1 MSVMAEAT
9 TTHSRSMS
17 DEAVRELVIAT
28 ADRLY
33 NLRGIQSVGMDAL
46 RDASGVSLKRLY
58 KLFPSK
64 EIIVEEVLR
73 SRHERWIASVS
84 EAVAAAASPREQLLA
99 IFDFLGEWFGEND
112 FRGCGFINSFGELG
126 GTVESLASIV
136 RDHKADFQS
145 YVARLVEEAGGPA
158 WLGPQLAILAEGA
171 QTTAAIAGTTQAA
184 DDARRAA
191 TILMDAAGIKG

>member
-1 MSVMAEAT
+1 MTKAT
-9 TTHSRSMS
+9 TDARSMS
-17 DEAVRELVIAT
+17 DEAARELVIDT

-33 NLRGIQSVGMDAL
+33 NLRGIQTVGMDAL

-73 SRHERWIASVS
+73 SRHERWMASVS
-84 EAVAAAASPREQLLA
+84 EAVATASTPREQLLA
-99 IFDFLGEWFGEND
+99 IFDYLGRWFGEND

-126 GTVESLASIV
+126 GTVDSLAGIV
-136 RDHKADFQS
+136 RDHKADFQA
-145 YVARLVEEAGGPA
+145 YVAQLVEEAGGPA

-191 TILMDAAGIKG
+191 QILMDAAGLEA

>member
-1 MSVMAEAT
+1 MTAAT
-9 TTHSRSMS
+9 T
-17 DEAVRELVIAT
+17 DEAARDLVIAT
-28 ADRLY
+28 ADSLY

-64 EIIVEEVLR
+64 EMIVEEVLR
-73 SRHERWIASVS
+73 SRHERWMASVS
-84 EAVAAAASPREQLLA
+84 ESVAAAATPQERLLA
-99 IFDFLGEWFGEND
+99 IFDYLGKWFGEND

-126 GTVESLASIV
+126 GTVESLAGIV
-136 RDHKADFQS
+136 RDHKADFQA
-145 YVARLVEEAGGPA
+145 YVAQLVEEAGGPA

-191 TILMDAAGIKG
+191 KILMEAAGIKG

>member
-1 MSVMAEAT
+1 MSEAKT
-9 TTHSRSMS
+9 EARTVS
-17 DEAVRELVIAT
+17 DEAARDLVIAT

-33 NLRGIQSVGMDAL
+33 NLRGIQAVGMDAL

-73 SRHERWIASVS
+73 SRHRRWTTSVS
-84 EAVAAAASPREQLLA
+84 EAVAAASSPREQLLA
-99 IFDFLGEWFGEND
+99 IFDYLGEWFGEND

-126 GTVESLASIV
+126 GTIESLAGIV
-136 RDHKADFQS
+136 RDHKADFQA
-145 YVARLVEEAGGPA
+145 YVAQLVEQAGGPA

-171 QTTAAIAGTTQAA
+171 QTTAAIAGTAQAA

-191 TILMDAAGIKG
+191 QILMDAAGIKA

>member
-1 MSVMAEAT
+1 MTKVT
-9 TTHSRSMS
+9 TDDARSMS
-17 DEAVRELVIAT
+17 DDAARDLVIAT
-28 ADRLY
+28 ADSLY

-73 SRHERWIASVS
+73 SRHERWMTSVS
-84 EAVAAAASPREQLLA
+84 AAVADAATPRGQLLA
-99 IFDFLGEWFGEND
+99 IFDYLGAWFGEND

-126 GTVESLASIV
+126 GTVESLAGIV
-136 RDHKADFQS
+136 RDHKADFQA
-145 YVARLVEEAGGPA
+145 YVARLVEQAGGPS

-171 QTTAAIAGTTQAA
+171 QTTAAIAGTSQAA

-191 TILMDAAGIKG
+191 EILMDAAGITE

>member
-1 MSVMAEAT
+1 
-9 TTHSRSMS
+9 MS
-17 DEAVRELVIAT
+17 DDAARDLVIAT
-28 ADRLY
+28 ADSLY

-64 EIIVEEVLR
+64 EVIVEEVLR
-73 SRHERWIASVS
+73 SRHERWMTSVS
-84 EAVAAAASPREQLLA
+84 AAVADAATPRGQLLA
-99 IFDFLGEWFGEND
+99 IFDYLGAWFGEND

-126 GTVESLASIV
+126 GTVESLAGIV
-136 RDHKADFQS
+136 RDHKADFQA
-145 YVARLVEEAGGPA
+145 YVARLVEQAGGPS

-171 QTTAAIAGTTQAA
+171 QTTAAIAGTSQAA

-191 TILMDAAGIKG
+191 EILMDAAGITE

>member
-1 MSVMAEAT
+1 MGEAT
-9 TTHSRSMS
+9 TTDARSLS
-17 DEAVRELVIAT
+17 DEAARDLVIAT
-28 ADRLY
+28 ADSLY

-64 EIIVEEVLR
+64 EMIVEEVLR
-73 SRHERWIASVS
+73 SRHERWMASVS
-84 EAVAAAASPREQLLA
+84 ESVAAAATPQERLLA
-99 IFDFLGEWFGEND
+99 IFDYLAEWFGEND

-126 GTVESLASIV
+126 GTVESLAGIV
-136 RDHKADFQS
+136 RDHKADFQA

-171 QTTAAIAGTTQAA
+171 QTTAAIAGTSQAA
-184 DDARRAA
+184 EDARRAA
-191 TILMDAAGIKG
+191 EILMDAAGISD

>member
-1 MSVMAEAT
+1 MSEAST
-9 TTHSRSMS
+9 TDPRSLS
-17 DEAVRELVIAT
+17 DEAARDLVIAT

-58 KLFPSK
+58 RLFPSK
-64 EIIVEEVLR
+64 EVIVEEVLR
-73 SRHERWIASVS
+73 SRHERWMASVS
-84 EAVAAAASPREQLLA
+84 EAVGAANTPREQLLA
-99 IFDFLGEWFGEND
+99 IFDYLSEWFGDNE

-126 GTVESLASIV
+126 GTVESLAGIV
-136 RDHKADFQS
+136 RDHKADFQA
-145 YVARLVEEAGGPA
+145 YVATLVKDAGGPA

-184 DDARRAA
+184 ADARRAA
-191 TILMDAAGIKG
+191 EILMDAAGLERP

>member
-1 MSVMAEAT
+1 MTNVT
-9 TTHSRSMS
+9 TDARSMS
-17 DEAVRELVIAT
+17 DDAARELVVAT

-46 RDASGVSLKRLY
+46 RDESGVSLKRLY

-64 EIIVEEVLR
+64 EVIVEEVLR
-73 SRHERWIASVS
+73 SRHERWTRSVS
-84 EAVAAAASPREQLLA
+84 EAVAAASTPQEGLLA
-99 IFDFLGEWFGEND
+99 IFDFLGVWFGEND

-126 GTVESLASIV
+126 GTVESLAGIV
-136 RDHKADFQS
+136 RDHKADFQA
-145 YVARLVEEAGGPA
+145 YVAQLVEQAGGPA

-171 QTTAAIAGTTQAA
+171 QTTAAIAGTPQAA

-191 TILMDAAGIKG
+191 QILMDAAGIKG

>member
-1 MSVMAEAT
+1 MAT
-9 TTHSRSMS
+9 DTRSLS
-17 DEAVRELVIAT
+17 DDAIRELVIAT

-46 RDASGVSLKRLY
+46 RDACGVSLKRLY

-64 EIIVEEVLR
+64 ETIVEEVLR
-73 SRHERWIASVS
+73 SRHERWTRSVS
-84 EAVAAAASPREQLLA
+84 EAVAAASTPQEGLLA
-99 IFDFLGEWFGEND
+99 IFDFLGEWFGEGD

-126 GTVESLASIV
+126 GTVESLAGIV
-136 RDHKADFQS
+136 RDHKADFQA
-145 YVARLVEEAGGPA
+145 YVAQLVEEAGGPA

-191 TILMDAAGIKG
+191 QILMDAAGIKG

>member
-1 MSVMAEAT
+1 MSEAKT
-9 TTHSRSMS
+9 EARTVS
-17 DEAVRELVIAT
+17 DEAARDLVIAT

-33 NLRGIQSVGMDAL
+33 NLRGIQAVGMDAL

-73 SRHERWIASVS
+73 SRHRRWTTSVS
-84 EAVAAAASPREQLLA
+84 EAVAAASSPREQLLA
-99 IFDFLGEWFGEND
+99 IFDYLGEWFGEND

-126 GTVESLASIV
+126 GTIESLAGIV
-136 RDHKADFQS
+136 RDHKADFQA
-145 YVARLVEEAGGPA
+145 YVAQLVEQAGGPA

-171 QTTAAIAGTTQAA
+171 QTTAAIAGTAQAA

-191 TILMDAAGIKG
+191 QILMDAAGIKG

>member
-1 MSVMAEAT
+1 MTNAT
-9 TTHSRSMS
+9 TADARSMS
-17 DEAVRELVIAT
+17 DESARDLVIAT
-28 ADRLY
+28 ADSLY

-64 EIIVEEVLR
+64 EDIVVAVLR
-73 SRHERWIASVS
+73 SRHDRWMASVS
-84 EAVAAAASPREQLLA
+84 EAVAAAPTPQERLLA
-99 IFDFLGEWFGEND
+99 IFDYLGAWFGEND

-126 GTVESLASIV
+126 GTVESLAGIV
-136 RDHKADFQS
+136 RDHKADFQA
-145 YVARLVEEAGGPA
+145 YVAQLVEDAGGPA

-184 DDARRAA
+184 ADARRAA
-191 TILMDAAGIKG
+191 QILMEAAGIKG

>member
-1 MSVMAEAT
+1 MTPT
-9 TTHSRSMS
+9 TTTDARASSD
-17 DEAVRELVIAT
+17 DEARDLVIAT

-73 SRHERWIASVS
+73 SRHERWMSSVS
-84 EAVAAAASPREQLLA
+84 DAVADASGPRQQLLA
-99 IFDFLGEWFGEND
+99 IFDYLGAWFGEND

-126 GTVESLASIV
+126 GTVESLAGIV
-136 RDHKADFQS
+136 RDHKADFQA

-171 QTTAAIAGTTQAA
+171 QTTAAIAGTSQAA
-184 DDARRAA
+184 EDARRAA
-191 TILMDAAGIKG
+191 EILMDAAGIKG

>member
-1 MSVMAEAT
+1 MTKVTANDARAS
-9 TTHSRSMS
+9 S
-17 DEAVRELVIAT
+17 DDAVRDLVIAT

-46 RDASGVSLKRLY
+46 RDESGVSLKRLY

-64 EIIVEEVLR
+64 EVIVEEVLR
-73 SRHERWIASVS
+73 SRHERWMSSVS
-84 EAVAAAASPREQLLA
+84 AAVAEASGPRQQLLA
-99 IFDFLGEWFGEND
+99 IFDFLGAWFGEND

-126 GTVESLASIV
+126 GTVESLAGIV
-136 RDHKADFQS
+136 RDHKADFQA
-145 YVARLVEEAGGPA
+145 YVARLVEQAGGPA

-184 DDARRAA
+184 EDARRAA
-191 TILMDAAGIKG
+191 EILMDAAGITE

>member
-1 MSVMAEAT
+1 MSEVT
-9 TTHSRSMS
+9 TDGRSLS
-17 DEAVRELVIAT
+17 DEAARDLVIAT

-33 NLRGIQSVGMDAL
+33 NLRGIQTVGMDAL
-46 RDASGVSLKRLY
+46 RDACGVSLKRLY

-73 SRHERWIASVS
+73 SRHERWMTSVS
-84 EAVAAAASPREQLLA
+84 EAVAAASSPREQVLA
-99 IFDFLGEWFGEND
+99 IFDYLGAWFGENE

-126 GTVESLASIV
+126 GTVESLAGIV
-136 RDHKADFQS
+136 RDHKADFQA
-145 YVARLVEEAGGPA
+145 YVAQLVEQSGGPA

-191 TILMDAAGIKG
+191 EILMDAAGIKG

>member
-1 MSVMAEAT
+1 MTKVT
-9 TTHSRSMS
+9 TTDARGLS
-17 DEAVRELVIAT
+17 DDAARELVIAT
-28 ADRLY
+28 ADSLY

-73 SRHERWIASVS
+73 SRHERWMASVS
-84 EAVAAAASPREQLLA
+84 AAVAVAPTPQAGLLA
-99 IFDFLGEWFGEND
+99 IFDFLGEWFGDNE

-126 GTVESLASIV
+126 GTVESLAGIV
-136 RDHKADFQS
+136 RDHKADFQA
-145 YVARLVEEAGGPA
+145 YVDTLVEQAGGPA

-191 TILMDAAGIKG
+191 QILMEAAGIKG

>member
-1 MSVMAEAT
+1 MNEAT
-9 TTHSRSMS
+9 TSEARSMS
-17 DEAVRELVIAT
+17 DDAARELVIAT
-28 ADRLY
+28 ADSLY

-73 SRHERWIASVS
+73 SRHERWMSSVS
-84 EAVAAAASPREQLLA
+84 TAVDAASSPREKLLA
-99 IFDFLGEWFGEND
+99 IFDYLGEWFAEND

-126 GTVESLASIV
+126 GTVESLAGIV
-136 RDHKADFQS
+136 RDHKADFQA
-145 YVARLVEEAGGPA
+145 YVAQLVEDAGAPA

-171 QTTAAIAGTTQAA
+171 QTTAAIAGTAQAA

-191 TILMDAAGIKG
+191 QILMDAAGLEG